1 MGMMLRQ
8 RHRKKAKAKAKAV
21 PKEEL
26 QLQPVVETEV
36 KKRGPHKQTKT

>member
-1 MGMMLRQ
+1 MGMMLRH
-8 RHRKKAKAKAKAV
+8 RNRKKVKAKPRPREV
-21 PKEEL
+21 EM